1 MTGGVYLRV
10 GLFILG
16 GIALFVAMIWY
27 LAGARLGRGPL
38 FESYFSESVQGLEE
52 GAAVKFRGVTVGR
65 VSQLG
70 LVNAE
75 YGQGEG
81 IERERRTYRLVFV
94 RFAIETTRIGPLPDT
109 QAAIKLGLRV
119 RIASQGLTGLSYL
132 ELDFVDPERYPALEV
147 PWTPRAE
154 YIPSMPS
161 TFFQV
166 QDAAQV
172 FLSKLSR
179 VDIDALA
186 SQFIGLTGDLR
197 AQLATGDVH
206 NALAAASV
214 LLGSMNDAVRA
225 ADLPGLSADLKR
237 TSDALHDVA
246 QSEDLKK
253 VLANTA
259 LAAERVANVAA
270 KLPALVASLQAL
282 AQRAGSG
289 TADLQQSLAPLL
301 RDTQAAAQ
309 NLREMTE
316 SLRRYPAQVLGG
328 PPPRSVPAR

>member
-16 GIALFVAMIWY
+16 GIALLVALIWY
-27 LAGARLGRGPL
+27 LGGARLGRGPL

-94 RFAIETTRIGPLPDT
+94 RFAIDTMRIGQLPDT
-109 QAAIKLGLRV
+109 QAAVKLGLRI

-132 ELDFVDPERYPALEV
+132 ELDFVDPERYPSLDV
-147 PWTPRAE
+147 PWKPRAE

-166 QDAAQV
+166 QDAAQA

-179 VDIDALA
+179 VDIDELA
-186 SQFIGLTGDLR
+186 NQLIGLTGDLR
-197 AQLATGDVH
+197 AQLAGGDVH
-206 NALAAASV
+206 NTLTAASA
-214 LLGSMNDAVRA
+214 LLVSMNEAVRA

-237 TSDALHDVA
+237 TSDSLRDVA
-246 QSEDLKK
+246 QSEELKK
-253 VLANTA
+253 ALANTA
-259 LAAERVANVAA
+259 LAAERIANVAA

-328 PPPRSVPAR
+328 PPPRTVPAR

>member
-16 GIALFVAMIWY
+16 GIALLVAVIWY
-27 LAGARLGRGPL
+27 LSGARLGRGPL

-52 GAAVKFRGVTVGR
+52 GAAVKFRGVTIGR
-65 VSQLG
+65 VAQLG

-94 RFAIETTRIGPLPDT
+94 RFAIDTTKIGQLPDT
-109 QAAIKLGLRV
+109 QAAVNLGLRV

-132 ELDFVDPERYPALEV
+132 ELDFVDPERYPTLDV

-161 TFFQV
+161 TFYQV
-166 QDAAQV
+166 QDAAQQ
-172 FLSKLSR
+172 FLAKLNR
-179 VDIDALA
+179 VDIDAL
-186 SQFIGLTGDLR
+186 STQLIGLTGDLR
-197 AQLATGDVH
+197 AQLASGDVH
-206 NALAAASV
+206 NALTATSV
-214 LLGSMNDAVRA
+214 LLVSMNDAIRA
-225 ADLPGLSADLKR
+225 ADLPGLSADLRR
-237 TSDALHDVA
+237 TSDSLREVA
-246 QSEDLKK
+246 QNEDLKK
-253 VLANTA
+253 ALANTA
-259 LAAERVANVAA
+259 LATERIANVAA
-270 KLPALVASLQAL
+270 RLPALIASFQAL

>member
-1 MTGGVYLRV
+1 MIGGIYLRV

-16 GIALFVAMIWY
+16 GIALLVAVIWY
-27 LAGARLGRGPL
+27 LGGARLGRGPL

-52 GAAVKFRGVTVGR
+52 GAAVKFRGVTIGR

-94 RFAIETTRIGPLPDT
+94 RFAIDTTKIGQLPDA
-109 QAAIKLGLRV
+109 QAAVKLGLRI

-132 ELDFVDPERYPALEV
+132 ELDFVDPERYPALDV

-161 TFFQV
+161 TFYQV
-166 QDAAQV
+166 QDAAQQ
-172 FLSKLSR
+172 FLAKLNR

-186 SQFIGLTGDLR
+186 SQLIGLTSDLR
-197 AQLATGDVH
+197 AQLASGDVH
-206 NALAAASV
+206 TALTATTA
-214 LLGSMNDAVRA
+214 LLQSMNEAVRT
-225 ADLPGLSADLKR
+225 ADLPGLTADLKR
-237 TSDALHDVA
+237 TSESLRDVA

-253 VLANTA
+253 ALANTA
-259 LAAERVANVAA
+259 LATERIAGVAA
-270 KLPALVASLQAL
+270 RLPALIASFQAL

>member
-16 GIALFVAMIWY
+16 GIALLVAVIWY
-27 LAGARLGRGPL
+27 LGGARLGRGPL

-52 GAAVKFRGVTVGR
+52 GAAVKFRGVTIGR
-65 VSQLG
+65 VSLLG

-94 RFAIETTRIGPLPDT
+94 RFAIDTAKIGQLPDT
-109 QAAIKLGLRV
+109 QAAVILGLRV

-132 ELDFVDPERYPALEV
+132 ELDFVDPERYPALDV
-147 PWTPRAE
+147 PWKPRAE

-179 VDIDALA
+179 VDIDAL
-186 SQFIGLTGDLR
+186 STQLIGLTSDLR
-197 AQLATGDVH
+197 AQLSSGDLH
-206 NALAAASV
+206 NVLTSASV
-214 LLGSMNDAVRA
+214 VLGSMNDAIRA
-225 ADLPGLSADLKR
+225 ADLPGLSADLKS
-237 TSDALHDVA
+237 TSDSLRDVA

-259 LAAERVANVAA
+259 LATERIANVAA
-270 KLPALVASLQAL
+270 KLPALIASFQAL

>member
-16 GIALFVAMIWY
+16 GIALLIALIWY
-27 LAGARLGRGPL
+27 LGGARLGHGPVY
-38 FESYFSESVQGLEE
+38 ESYFSELVQGLEE
-52 GAAVKFRGVTVGR
+52 GAAVKFRGVTIGR

-94 RFAIETTRIGPLPDT
+94 RFAIDTTRIGVLPDT
-109 QAAIKLGLRV
+109 QAAVKLGLRV

-132 ELDFVDPERYPALEV
+132 ELDFVDPERYPSLDV
-147 PWTPRAE
+147 PWKPRAE
-154 YIPSMPS
+154 FIPSMPS
-161 TFFQV
+161 TFYQV
-166 QDAAQV
+166 QDAAQQ
-172 FLSKLSR
+172 FLAKLNR

-186 SQFIGLTGDLR
+186 TELIGLTSDLR
-197 AQLATGDVH
+197 AQLASGDVH
-206 NALAAASV
+206 HALTATSA
-214 LLGSMNDAVRA
+214 LLQSMNDAVQG

-237 TSDALHDVA
+237 TSDSLRDVA

-259 LAAERVANVAA
+259 LAAERIANVAA
-270 KLPALVASLQAL
+270 KLPPLVASLQAL
-282 AQRAGSG
+282 TQRAGSG